1 MKILQMIDS
10 LTWGGAQK
18 MVVHLAQTLRPLGME
33 ITVINLR
40 EPANPVVKDL
50 LESAGAQVYTFP
62 FPRLFSPASFLG
74 IVNFVYRERFDLIQS
89 YLAYSNIVGALAG
102 QLSGIPVIGSL
113 RSIGDDPQGY
123 SRKREFLDNLAL
135 RYACTRV
142 LANGYVVAEFG
153 HKRMGNIHIDVIPN
167 AVELVP
173 PLFSIEERRRLREQ
187 IVGNADRPLILSVGR
202 MDYRKGFPDLLRG
215 FADICSCYPTAAL
228 VIAGG
233 GGLFD
238 DLLSQVHA
246 LNLENHVFLLGA
258 RDDVSRL
265 LAIADI
271 YVNSSISEGMPVSV
285 LEAMAAG
292 LPVIATAVGDTPYVV
307 QPGTGLLISPGK
319 PDQIAEAV
327 KHLLASPVECTA
339 LGQAAREHIYRH
351 HSLSVWRK
359 KMLELYTQVTPSA
372 RHLFE
377 QYIIE

>member
-1 MKILQMIDS
+1 
-10 LTWGGAQK
+10 
-18 MVVHLAQTLRPLGME
+18 ME
-33 ITVINLR
+33 ITVINLG

-62 FPRLFSPASFLG
+62 FPRLFSPASFLE
-74 IVNFVYRERFDLIQS
+74 IVNFVRRERFDLIQS
-89 YLAYSNIVGALAG
+89 YLAYSNIIGALAG
-102 QLSGIPVIGSL
+102 QISGIPVIGSL
-113 RSIGDDPQGY
+113 RSTGDNPQAY

-135 RYACTRV
+135 RYGCKRV
-142 LANGYVVAEFG
+142 LANGYAVAEFG
-153 HKRMGNIHIDVIPN
+153 HKRLGNIHIDVIPN

-173 PLFSIEERRRLREQ
+173 PLLMEERRRFREQ

-233 GGLFD
+233 GDMFD
-238 DLLSQVHA
+238 GLLSQVHA
-246 LNLENHVFLLGA
+246 LNLENHVFLLGS
-258 RDDVSRL
+258 RDDVPRL

-271 YVNSSISEGMPVSV
+271 YVNSSTSEGMPVSV

-307 QPGTGLLISPGK
+307 QPGTGLLISPGE
-319 PDQIAEAV
+319 PDQIAEAI
-327 KHLLASPVECTA
+327 KRLLASPAECTA
-339 LGQAAREHIYRH
+339 LGRAAREHIYRH

-359 KMLELYTQVTPSA
+359 KMLELYIQVTPSA

-377 QYIIE
+377 QYINE